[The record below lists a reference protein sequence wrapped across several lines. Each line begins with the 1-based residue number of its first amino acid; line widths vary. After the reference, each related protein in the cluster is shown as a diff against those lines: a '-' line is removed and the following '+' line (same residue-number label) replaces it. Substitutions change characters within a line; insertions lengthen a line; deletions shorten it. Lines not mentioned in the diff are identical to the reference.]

1 MTRRQCLELLVD
13 ALRIFSTEVD
23 DDQDR
28 KALARAAAA
37 LSKAVPSQCSSDDA
51 LVGEALRGA
60 LAGLVR
66 CDGEGAFP
74 SGPTAVVVEERG
86 PG

>member
-1 MTRRQCLELLVD
+1 MAQRRRQCLELLVD

-37 LSKAVPSQCSSDDA
+37 LSKAVPVPVLRLMMRWS
-51 LVGEALRGA
+51 VGSTRRA
-60 LAGLVR
+60 
-66 CDGEGAFP
+66 P
-74 SGPTAVVVEERG
+74 SRV
-86 PG
+86 